1 MAILLV
7 TYPEGTSTTTVFL
20 TTPTPTSLPPTTTAF
35 LSTPTPKLLFSTHLM
50 AHSNISLVLSYPLS
64 LRAKHNSNPLPPR
77 VKHNSCPSIPGAYP
91 SVHANLVSSLP
102 TIQQLLSSRRTQ
114 MTNRVHPG
122 HHLYGQG
129 TRHPRHLSKRNST
142 TLLRIL
148 QKKLLRMRRLT
159 MGPFLGAQVR
169 SHTTQTTS
177 WPVAMTLM
185 TTRPATLTANLPAAM
200 RNLKSVSM
208 ASKLSTLTLT
218 IMYRAGKH

>member
-7 TYPEGTSTTTVFL
+7 TYLEG
-20 TTPTPTSLPPTTTAF
+20 SLTTTAF
-35 LSTPTPKLLFSTHLM
+35 LPTTTPKFQLSTHLT
-50 AHSNISLVLSYPLS
+50 AHSNSSPVLSCHLPRVKHNSSPLP
-64 LRAKHNSNPLPPR
+64 LRVKHNSNPLPPR

-114 MTNRVHPG
+114 MTNTVHPG

-185 TTRPATLTANLPAAM
+185 TTRPATLTANLPVAM